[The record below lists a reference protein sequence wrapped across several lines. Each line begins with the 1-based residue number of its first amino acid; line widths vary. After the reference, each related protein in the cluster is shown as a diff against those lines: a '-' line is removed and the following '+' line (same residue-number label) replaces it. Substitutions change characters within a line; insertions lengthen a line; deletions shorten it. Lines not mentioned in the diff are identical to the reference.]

1 MPFVN
6 MQDYTLLD
14 HLLFGIGCF
23 LWVIVYIL
31 VLINIRKFK
40 FVEIPMIAV
49 TVNFAWET
57 LWSWTF
63 VSNMGMLYVWGY
75 RSWFFLDCF
84 IVFYTLKYGY
94 KQLQL
99 SVSPMASRIAFAAFW
114 VAWLV
119 ILYFFSVKFD
129 VPQSGMGG
137 YGGYW
142 CNLIMSSVYITLL
155 LRTKNL
161 EYFSVSGAW
170 LKGLG
175 TFLVTLFCINHAQ
188 WKGEWFLYS
197 LGIATALLDAVYIC
211 TLYWLK
217 KKQTAN
223 VSMG

>member
-63 VSNMGMLYVWGY
+63 VSIIGMFVGWGY

-99 SVSPMASRIAFAAFW
+99 NVSPTASRIAFAAFW

>member
-6 MQDYTLLD
+6 MHDYTLLD

-49 TVNFAWET
+49 SINFAWET

-63 VSNMGMLYVWGY
+63 MSNMGMLYVWGY

-84 IVFYTLKYGY
+84 IVFFTLKYGY

-99 SVSPMASRIAFAAFW
+99 SISPTATRVAFVFFWIAW
-114 VAWLV
+114 VI

-197 LGIATALLDAVYIC
+197 LGIATAILDAVYIG

-217 KKQTAN
+217 KKQTVN
-223 VSMG
+223 VGLG